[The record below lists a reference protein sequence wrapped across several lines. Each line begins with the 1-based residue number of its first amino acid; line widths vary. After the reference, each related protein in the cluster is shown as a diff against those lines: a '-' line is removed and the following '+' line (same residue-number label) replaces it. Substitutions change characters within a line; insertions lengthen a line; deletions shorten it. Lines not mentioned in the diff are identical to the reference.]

1 MNDQNGK
8 IETNP
13 IRKEKEMTDLVIST
27 EDSEVVF
34 FEEEVDENAR
44 GFYNIGGSN

>member
-1 MNDQNGK
+1 MSAKNGK
-8 IETNP
+8 IEANP
-13 IRKEKEMTDLVIST
+13 KQKEEEMTDLVISV
-27 EDSEVVF
+27 EDNEVVF